1 MKRNILIFLFVLLVI
16 PVAQGEAQN
25 EISTIDSLRVEIW
38 PDYDRPSVLVLLTG
52 LLPADT
58 IFPATII
65 IPLPKNAQLN
75 AVARIDDRDGIMK
88 DDILS
93 VPGPSDM
100 LMFITTDLQFR
111 VEFYI
116 PYTANGSKRSYD
128 YSWKADISVNN
139 LELKIQQPKAATS
152 FKINPQAKD
161 LITGAD
167 GLLYHALSPK
177 PVLAGQLLSVHLEY
191 ETAASQLSANTPL
204 PLAPEEKSLPEN
216 LSPAVIGAR
225 TNWVIPGMIVGGLI
239 VIIGFLWLIVARR
252 NQMDTNESSLQKP
265 QKQSRV
271 KFCRDCGEPVDK
283 ADQWCAYCGSNL

>member
-1 MKRNILIFLFVLLVI
+1 MKPNILIFLFILLVI
-16 PVAQGEAQN
+16 PATQGNAQN
-25 EISTIDSLRVEIW
+25 EVSTIDSLRIEIW

-65 IPLPKNAQLN
+65 LPLPENAQLN

-116 PYTANGSKRSYD
+116 PYIANGSKRSYD
-128 YSWKADISVNN
+128 YAWIADISVNN

-152 FKINPQAKD
+152 FKINPQAKNF
-161 LITGAD
+161 ITGTD
-167 GLLYHALSPK
+167 GLTYHTLSPK
-177 PVLAGQLLSVHLEY
+177 QVLAGQLFTVHLEY
-191 ETAASQLSANTPL
+191 ETAASQLSVNKP
-204 PLAPEEKSLPEN
+204 PAPRSGNQVQEN
-216 LSPAVIGAR
+216 LSTSTIVSK
-225 TNWVIPGMIVGGLI
+225 TNWPILAIIIGGLI
-239 VIIGFLWLIVARR
+239 VIIGLIWLIVSRR
-252 NQMDTNESSLQKP
+252 NQMDTLEPSMQKP
-265 QKQSRV
+265 QHQSRV

>member
-1 MKRNILIFLFVLLVI
+1 MKRNILIFLFILLVI
-16 PVAQGEAQN
+16 PATQGKAQN
-25 EISTIDSLRVEIW
+25 EISTIDSLRIEIW

-65 IPLPKNAQLN
+65 LPLPKNAQLN

-116 PYTANGSKRSYD
+116 PYIANGSKRSYD
-128 YSWKADISVNN
+128 YSWIADISVNN
-139 LELKIQQPKAATS
+139 LELQIQQPKAATS
-152 FKINPQAKD
+152 FKINPQAKNF
-161 LITGAD
+161 ITGTD

-177 PVLAGQLLSVHLEY
+177 PVLAGQLFTVHLEY
-191 ETAASQLSANTPL
+191 ETAAPQLSANTL
-204 PLAPEEKSLPEN
+204 PPAPEETPLPEN
-216 LSPAVIGAR
+216 LSPSVIDTG
-225 TNWVIPGMIVGGLI
+225 TNWATPVMIIVGLI
-239 VIIGFLWLIVARR
+239 VIIGYLCLIVSRY
-252 NQMDTNESSLQKP
+252 NQMDTNEPSMQKP
-265 QKQSRV
+265 QNQPRV